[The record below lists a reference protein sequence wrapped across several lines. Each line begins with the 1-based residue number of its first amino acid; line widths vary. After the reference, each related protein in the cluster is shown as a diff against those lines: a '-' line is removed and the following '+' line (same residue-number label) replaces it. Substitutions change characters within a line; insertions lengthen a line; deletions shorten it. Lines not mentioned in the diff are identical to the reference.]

1 MCWLVLMALL
11 LPLNGFGS
19 GVVTG
24 AALLS
29 SLSSRE
35 LVRRR
40 LVCLVMRPADGGK
53 VWPRPRD
60 FLIPLAGVVGET
72 GSEGSRSSGDSG
84 TCCTSS
90 VLSFHVNDTR
100 HILPCE

>member
-1 MCWLVLMALL
+1 MALL
-11 LPLNGFGS
+11 LPLNGIGS

-24 AALLS
+24 APLPS
-29 SLSSRE
+29 SLSSGE
-35 LVRRR
+35 VVRRR
-40 LVCLVMRPADGGK
+40 LVCLVMRPTDGGR

-60 FLIPLAGVVGET
+60 FLVPLAGVVGET
-72 GSEGSRSSGDSG
+72 GSEGSRSNGDSG
-84 TCCTSS
+84 TCYISS